1 MNKKAK
7 GKDKMIEEQQK
18 GKGKARSSLRGKM
31 THVGATSDDSSSDFD
46 FERDVKRPK
55 FLCAIGYTRP

>member
-31 THVGATSDDSSSDFD
+31 TMSVLQVMIAQ
-46 FERDVKRPK
+46 
-55 FLCAIGYTRP
+55 AILILKEM